1 MELAE
6 RNGANSSKLS
16 DTIFFHHTP
25 FCFFILFTE
34 LEQKVASGKLFMILM
49 IKPTV

>member
-16 DTIFFHHTP
+16 DTIFSSYALL
-25 FCFFILFTE
+25 FFILFTE
-34 LEQKVASGKLFMILM
+34 LEQKVASDKLFMILM
-49 IKPTV
+49 TKPTV